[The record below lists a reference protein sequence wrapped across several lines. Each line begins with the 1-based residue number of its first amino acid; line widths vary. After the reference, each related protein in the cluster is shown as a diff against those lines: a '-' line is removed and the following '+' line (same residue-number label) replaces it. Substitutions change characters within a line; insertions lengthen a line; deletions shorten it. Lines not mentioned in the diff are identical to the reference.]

1 MKRYHLCFWENTDG
15 TNKEICPKCGSPIL
29 DQELI
34 GGIWKCTCELK
45 HEALLGV
52 QTPVY
57 FTFTGDRSWNGE
69 MVSWST
75 PEDNGW
81 KPHEKFTGSML
92 LKNASDEQNILRDE
106 STGEI
111 IAIRNAFTLTGNYES
126 SDSDIDG
133 SFPVTGQATDELK
146 FTNNGFKFKSNN
158 WSIIYFIE
166 RQEVTSEQDIIDY
179 ANGNTCD
186 MMVTVEASN
195 DWWESILFNGD
206 EDWVDYE
213 KFVSLTAASSH
224 NQTFVEQDGYIENN
238 EVTHWDEGGEDT
250 WHWPFVGPTFVDGV
264 PGPLQMTT
272 IQTVQ
277 FRFSPF

>member
-1 MKRYHLCFWENTDG
+1 MKRYHLCFWENTG
-15 TNKEICPKCGSPIL
+15 ETNKERCLKCGRPIIPS
-29 DQELI
+29 DVI
-34 GGIWKCTCELK
+34 GGTGPCVCELK
-45 HEALLGV
+45 YEMLLGV
-52 QTPVY
+52 ETPVY
-57 FTFTGDRSWNGE
+57 FIFTGDHTWNGE

-75 PEDNGW
+75 PEDNGF
-81 KPHEKFTGSML
+81 KPHERFTGTML
-92 LKNASDEQNILRDE
+92 LKNASDEQNILKDE
-106 STGEI
+106 NTGEI

-133 SFPVTGQATDELK
+133 SFPVTGEATDELK
-146 FTNNGFKFKSNN
+146 FTNNGFRLVRYWSN
-158 WSIIYFIE
+158 IKCME
-166 RQEVTSEQDIIDY
+166 RQDVTTEQDIIDY
-179 ANGNTCD
+179 ANGNSCD

-195 DWWESILFNGD
+195 DWWDSILFNGD
-206 EDWVDYE
+206 ENWVDYD

>member
-1 MKRYHLCFWENTDG
+1 MEQIKTPVLNAADTYSTQRF
-15 TNKEICPKCGSPIL
+15 
-29 DQELI
+29 I
-34 GGIWKCTCELK
+34 GGTYTCVCELM
-45 HEALLGV
+45 HEAPLGV
-52 QTPVY
+52 EAPVY
-57 FTFTGDRSWNGE
+57 FIFTGDRSWNGE

-146 FTNNGFKFKSNN
+146 FTNNGFRLTRYWSNIN
-158 WSIIYFIE
+158 YME
-166 RQEVTSEQDIIDY
+166 RQEVTTEQDIIDY

-195 DWWESILFNGD
+195 VWWKSILFNGD
-206 EDWVDYE
+206 ENWVDYE
-213 KFVSLTAASSH
+213 KFVELTAFPEFT
-224 NQTFVEQDGYIENN
+224 QTFVEQDGHIENN
-238 EVTHWDEGGEDT
+238 EVTHWDEGGDNT

-272 IQTVQ
+272 VKTVK
-277 FRFSPF
+277 FRYSSL